1 MPAQT
6 DVSRHYT
13 HGGLTDAIRDGLAW
27 LGKAPGTVTVDDLAP
42 VDEFHIGGRKASE
55 DFLDQLG
62 FRADNHVLDVGCG
75 LGGAARFVA
84 GRYGTRVAGIDLTS
98 EYIETPA
105 CGSGARRRSGEEE
118 RR

>member
-13 HGGLTDAIRDGLAW
+13 HGGLTDAIRDGLAS

-62 FRADNHVLDVGCG
+62 IAHEAFGGERDGSEDG
-75 LGGAARFVA
+75 LSDS
-84 GRYGTRVAGIDLTS
+84 GRSLHLPRISAVR
-98 EYIETPA
+98 PPF
-105 CGSGARRRSGEEE
+105 
-118 RR
+118 